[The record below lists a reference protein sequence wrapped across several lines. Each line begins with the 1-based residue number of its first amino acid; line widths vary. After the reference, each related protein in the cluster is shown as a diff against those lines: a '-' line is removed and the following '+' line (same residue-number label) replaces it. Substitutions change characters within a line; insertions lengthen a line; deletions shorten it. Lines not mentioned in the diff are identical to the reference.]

1 MIRNFANIAVAA
13 LLVVPAPLAAAATPA
28 DVPVRLSDAQSFE
41 SPLAPGITPVEISTT
56 RRKLASAVC
65 AEKFMDGVKTV
76 VAVALAVYLA
86 WPSPSSSADRVVVPQ
101 QRWWVP
107 AASGGA

>member
-13 LLVVPAPLAAAATPA
+13 LLVVPAPLAAAPPA
-28 DVPVRLSDAQSFE
+28 DAPVCLSDAQSFE
-41 SPLAPGITPVEISTT
+41 SPLAPGITPVEISAT

-76 VAVALAVYLA
+76 VVVALAVYLA
-86 WPSPSSSADRVVVPQ
+86 WPSPSSGADRVVVPQ

>member
-1 MIRNFANIAVAA
+1 MRNFAHIMVAA
-13 LLVVPAPLAAAATPA
+13 LLVVPAPLVAGTPA
-28 DVPVRLSDAQSFE
+28 DAPVGLLDAQSFE
-41 SPLAPGITPVEISTT
+41 APLAPGITPVEISAA
-56 RRKLASAVC
+56 RRKLVSAVC

-76 VAVALAVYLA
+76 AAVALAVYLA
-86 WPSPSSSADRVVVPQ
+86 WPSSSSSADRVVVPQ